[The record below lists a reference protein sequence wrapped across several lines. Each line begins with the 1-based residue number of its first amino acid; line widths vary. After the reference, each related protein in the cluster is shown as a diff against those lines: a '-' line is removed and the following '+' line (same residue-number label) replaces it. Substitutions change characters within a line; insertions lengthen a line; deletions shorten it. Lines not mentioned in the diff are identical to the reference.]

1 MTKEEAFDKIRSFKS
16 LLPAASDEIDD
27 ILDAISEESSNK
39 ETNSKDDT
47 TGYRPFKDAHECW
60 NEMLRHYPFG
70 YVKIY
75 DERNDDNDEYYSI
88 QSLGDYGDY
97 RICLY
102 NYASGK
108 LSYDYMFD
116 DFRFADGT
124 PFGIKNSEK

>member
-70 YVKIY
+70 YVKY
-75 DERNDDNDEYYSI
+75 NDNGDDNDEYYSI
-88 QSLGDYGDY
+88 QSLGDNYDY
-97 RICLY
+97 PICLHD
-102 NYASGK
+102 YANGK
-108 LSYDYMFD
+108 LSYDFLFD
-116 DFRFADGT
+116 YFRFADGT
-124 PFGIKNSEK
+124 PFGIKII